1 MPTHLVRKWAAE
13 LAKRLRN
20 QQDYCD
26 WTVGMEPIPQDK
38 TWAKSKKNFCANPEK
53 LPEQEFEAP

>member
-38 TWAKSKKNFCANPEK
+38 TWAKKCNACKTCTCTIDSKQEK
-53 LPEQEFEAP
+53 K